1 MATLEQ
7 IQARVE
13 DLTRRHTAA
22 STKQSKLQGVM
33 EEKKQ
38 ELLRLKQ
45 EIEAAGF
52 DPKTLREERARLEK
66 ELEEL
71 ITKFDT
77 ELAVVERAQDEYEK

>member
-1 MATLEQ
+1 MASLEQ

-13 DLTRRHTAA
+13 DLTRRHVAA
-22 STKQSKLQGVM
+22 STKQAKLQGAL
-33 EEKKQ
+33 EGKKQ

-52 DPKTLREERARLEK
+52 DPRTLREERARLEK

-71 ITKFDT
+71 MATFET
-77 ELAVVERAQDEYEK
+77 ELTVVEKAQQEYEK